1 MILVSGQS
9 NKLTMGLI
17 NLSYLG
23 GFLVNPSPT
32 KVTFVTI
39 LFQDLP
45 EDMRITVLSYMTVLY
60 VGLQRYTGVPVRR
73 DISCHD
79 TNIVYWTSY
88 CDIYNTFA
96 YAYASTNMGKQS
108 SISVSFRFLVLV
120 HGDFPNKLT
129 RKIHAE
135 QHLVLYS
142 RWRMYNK
149 WMRASN

>member
-1 MILVSGQS
+1 
-9 NKLTMGLI
+9 MGLI

-60 VGLQRYTGVPVRR
+60 VGLQRYTGVLVRH

-79 TNIVYWTSY
+79 TNIVY
-88 CDIYNTFA
+88 
-96 YAYASTNMGKQS
+96 
-108 SISVSFRFLVLV
+108 
-120 HGDFPNKLT
+120 
-129 RKIHAE
+129 
-135 QHLVLYS
+135 
-142 RWRMYNK
+142 
-149 WMRASN
+149 